1 MVKQKYV
8 IIAGVT
14 LGVLVLCGAGF
25 GLWQHSHAK
34 KADSNLSLLQG
45 DQYSLPS
52 SNQSS
57 DTGSGNGPL
66 ASAGSGGGLNVASGS
81 AASKLG
87 QISPGQNTNGSA
99 PGSGSGPSSGS
110 GSSPSP
116 IDPTTFAQYDK
127 YKESQSG
134 LFGDIQ
140 VGTGAELTAGKKAAV
155 YYKGWL
161 TSGQLF
167 DQSRAGSDG
176 KIQPFVFTL
185 GEHQVIVGWEQA
197 LSGMKVGGT
206 RLVIVPPAVGYGAS
220 GQGSIP
226 GNSVLVFQVELAAV
240 Q

>member
-8 IIAGVT
+8 VVAGVT
-14 LGVLVLCGAGF
+14 LGVLVLFGGGF

-34 KADSNLSLLQG
+34 KANSSLSLLQG
-45 DQYSLPS
+45 DDYTLPAS
-52 SNQSS
+52 SQSS
-57 DTGSGNGPL
+57 GAGSGNGPL
-66 ASAGSGGGLNVASGS
+66 ASSNARSGLNVATGS
-81 AASKLG
+81 AASQLG
-87 QISPGQNTNGSA
+87 QITPSQNTNGGA
-99 PGSGSGPSSGS
+99 TGAGAGAGS
-110 GSSPSP
+110 GSSSSPSP
-116 IDPTTFAQYDK
+116 VDPTTFAQYDK

-134 LFGDIQ
+134 LFGDMQ

-161 TSGQLF
+161 TNGQLF

-176 KIQPFVFTL
+176 KIQPFAFTL
-185 GEHQVIVGWEQA
+185 GEHQVIIGWEQA
-197 LSGMKVGGT
+197 LAGMKVGGT

-226 GNSVLVFQVELAAV
+226 GNAVLVFQVELAAV